1 VSKNTDVTPQNSALE
16 GKCSRVGAANVI
28 IPVAAGMWVAF

>member
-1 VSKNTDVTPQNSALE
+1 VSKNTDVTPQNLTFE
-16 GKCSRVGAANVI
+16 GKCLRVGAANVI